1 MAGKLKALILA
12 VSVIMLIYFVPSANT
27 SVAEHAENE
36 ARERFAGATI
46 SVEASLVTVEL
57 EVLKEITGR
66 LNIKTLNSISLDK
79 IMQCIREDEGGEL
92 ISIVKLAVANE
103 SAAEMSTEENVEEKR
118 KIPDEERG
126 EHEERENHVSF
137 RVIPKIIDMDRI
149 AVSFDFKQII
159 SEGALSSESET
170 EEQEGIVTK
179 FEVSSELV
187 LRPGQPRIVGATQKD
202 QAFFLIMG
210 VDI

>member
-1 MAGKLKALILA
+1 MAGKLIALILA
-12 VSVIMLIYFVPSANT
+12 VSVVMLIYFVPSANT
-27 SVAEHAENE
+27 SVAEDAEID

-57 EVLKEITGR
+57 DVMEEITGP
-66 LNIKTLNSISLDK
+66 LNIETLNSISLDK
-79 IMQCIREDEGGEL
+79 IMLCIREDEGGEV
-92 ISIVKLAVANE
+92 ISIVRLAVANE
-103 SAAEMSTEENVEEKR
+103 SAAEMNTEENVEEKR
-118 KIPDEERG
+118 KISDEERG
-126 EHEERENHVSF
+126 EHEERESLVSF
-137 RVIPKIIDMDRI
+137 RVMPKIIDINRI
-149 AVSFDFKQII
+149 AVDFDFKHIV

-170 EEQEGIVTK
+170 EEQEGRVTK

-202 QAFFLIMG
+202 RAIFLIMG

>member
-1 MAGKLKALILA
+1 MIKKLKGLIIA
-12 VSVIMLIYFVPSANT
+12 ISVIMLIYFVPSANT
-27 SVAEHAENE
+27 LVAEHAENE
-36 ARERFAGATI
+36 DQEQFAGATI

-57 EVLKEITGR
+57 EVLEEITGQ

-79 IMQCIREDEGGEL
+79 IMQCIREDEGGEV

-103 SAAEMSTEENVEEKR
+103 SAAEMNTEENAEEKR
-118 KIPDEERG
+118 KIPDEDRG
-126 EHEERENHVSF
+126 EREERESHVSF
-137 RVIPKIIDMDRI
+137 RVIPKIIDMNRI
-149 AVSFDFKQII
+149 AVSFDFKQLA
-159 SEGALSSESET
+159 SEGALSSESEA

-187 LRPGQPRIVGATQKD
+187 LRPGQPRIVGATKKD
-202 QAFFLIMG
+202 EAIFLIMG